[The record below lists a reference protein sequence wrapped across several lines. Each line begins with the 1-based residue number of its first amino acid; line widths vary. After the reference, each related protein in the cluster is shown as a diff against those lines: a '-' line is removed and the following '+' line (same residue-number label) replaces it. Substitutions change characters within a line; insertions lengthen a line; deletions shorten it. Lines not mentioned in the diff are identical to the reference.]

1 MLSSQNTMPLPS
13 DENTET
19 QESSTENSQSNFTHQ
34 ISQPIPN
41 SPICQPIT
49 QISFHIGKDLSKCQN
64 ILKIRGFTPLDSDI
78 RKGGGYQTVA
88 LGYKKEPGNNI
99 ENNNNYITNI
109 LGVVSKNTMPPEIV
123 EDGIK
128 YHMVKDALGNGDINK
143 GCKGFFIY
151 LYYTKEKLKDHNP
164 IKDLIFES
172 HKKKEEFN
180 LNLEMIKNSPSNS
193 KEKGYL
199 DINCGRG
206 GPFNYII
213 VVR

>member
-1 MLSSQNTMPLPS
+1 MLSTQNTMPLPS
-13 DENTET
+13 TENTES
-19 QESSTENSQSNFTHQ
+19 QSSSENSQSNFTSH

-49 QISFHIGKDLSKCQN
+49 QLSFHIGKELSKCQN

-78 RKGGGYQTVA
+78 RTGGGHETVA
-88 LGYKKEPGNNI
+88 LGYKKEPDNN
-99 ENNNNYITNI
+99 NDNNNYITNI
-109 LGVVSKNTMPPEIV
+109 LGVVSKKTMPPEIV

-128 YHMVKDALGNGDINK
+128 YYMVKDSMGNGDINK
-143 GCKGFFIY
+143 GSKGYYIY

-193 KEKGYL
+193 REKGYL